1 MVSIRTF
8 NQLFSPVLF
17 LLVTITLFILFGT
30 FSTNIPN
37 KKIFKII
44 ALIVSVTVI
53 LTIGISI
60 FTKDYRSLTKYETNA
75 NRKRKIAI
83 LHYER
88 RSNSSSTNASLY
100 DINKTLN
107 LPFYEKET
115 VTETDSLTYLGK
127 NDVFYFFTDDK
138 NIFQLDLSSD
148 RLVFQ
153 PVVHVSITKEYAKLF
168 DKEFKDI
175 DFKEKI
181 DPDISSIIVPNSK
194 RDLLYKPNVITYDL
208 IK

>member
-1 MVSIRTF
+1 MVSTRTF
-8 NQLFSPVLF
+8 NQLFSPILF

-53 LTIGISI
+53 LTVGISI

-75 NRKRKIAI
+75 NRKRQIAI

-88 RSNSSSTNASLY
+88 QSNSSSTNSSLY

-107 LPFYEKET
+107 LPFYKKET
-115 VTETDSLTYLGK
+115 ATETDSLTYLGK
-127 NDVFYFFTDDK
+127 NDVFYFFTDGK

-153 PVVHVSITKEYAKLF
+153 PVVHVSITKEYAKLS

>member
-8 NQLFSPVLF
+8 NQLFSPILF

-53 LTIGISI
+53 LTVGISI

-75 NRKRKIAI
+75 NRKRQIAI

-88 RSNSSSTNASLY
+88 QSNSSSTNSSLY

-107 LPFYEKET
+107 LPFYKKET
-115 VTETDSLTYLGK
+115 ATETDSLTYLGK
-127 NDVFYFFTDDK
+127 NDVFYFFTDGK

-153 PVVHVSITKEYAKLF
+153 PVVHVSITKEYAKLS

-181 DPDISSIIVPNSK
+181 GPDISSIIVPNSK

>member
-1 MVSIRTF
+1 M
-8 NQLFSPVLF
+8 
-17 LLVTITLFILFGT
+17 
-30 FSTNIPN
+30 
-37 KKIFKII
+37 
-44 ALIVSVTVI
+44 
-53 LTIGISI
+53 
-60 FTKDYRSLTKYETNA
+60 TKYETNA